1 MFRSNQSHPHR
12 QQSWFNQNFLN
23 NRWVTTLLIILL
35 VMINIM
41 VFTRIAYLFS
51 PVKDFF
57 SIVGLPLVGTGA
69 LYYLFSPLVNK
80 LVRRGLKKSTAIAL
94 IFIIALLLIIWGA
107 SSLFP
112 IIKAQTTALAYNWPR
127 YVDAI
132 SELFNRVISH
142 PALRPLN
149 NLLSPIVSQIDLS
162 RLTGAN
168 GGAFNSLG
176 SLVGT
181 VTQVTTGIVVI
192 PVLLYYLL
200 LEDYKIPQSILH
212 AIPSIY
218 RKPIRR
224 IMVRTNQQI
233 AQYVRGQ
240 IIVAICVA
248 IMFMIGFSIIGLD
261 YGITIGILAGFL
273 NIIPIIGS
281 MLAAVPAL
289 IIGLITSPLM
299 FLKVVIVLALEQTIE
314 GRILS
319 PQVLGSS
326 MEIHPVTIL
335 LVLLAGGKMF
345 GLAGVI
351 LAVPG
356 YAVLKVLFD
365 ELFSW
370 YRIQSDLYEDEETP
384 MTPPEFYKENLPV
397 VIEEHS

>member
-1 MFRSNQSHPHR
+1 MFRPNQSQPHR
-12 QQSWFNQNFLN
+12 QQTWFNQNFLN

-41 VFTRIAYLFS
+41 VFTRIAYLFT

-57 SIVGLPLVGTGA
+57 SIVGLPLVGTGI
-69 LYYLFSPLVNK
+69 LYYLFSPLVTQ

-94 IFIIALLLIIWGA
+94 IFLVALLLIIWGA
-107 SSLFP
+107 SSLYP
-112 IIKAQTTALAYNWPR
+112 IIKVQTTSLIYNWPR
-127 YVDAI
+127 YVE
-132 SELFNRVISH
+132 STNELFNRIISH
-142 PALRPLN
+142 PTLRPLN
-149 NLLSPIVSQIDLS
+149 NLLNPIISQIDLS
-162 RLTGAN
+162 RLTRAN
-168 GGAFNSLG
+168 GNAFDSLG

-200 LEDYKIPQSILH
+200 LEDYKIPHSILH

-224 IMVRTNQQI
+224 IMIRTNQQI

-240 IIVAICVA
+240 IIVAICVGV
-248 IMFMIGFSIIGLD
+248 MFMFGFSVIGLD

-289 IIGLITSPLM
+289 IIGLITSPIM
-299 FLKVVIVLALEQTIE
+299 FIKVIIVLTLEQTIE
-314 GRILS
+314 GRIIS

-335 LVLLAGGKMF
+335 LVLLAGGKVF

-370 YRIQSDLYEDEETP
+370 YRIQSDLYEDEEAP
-384 MTPPEFYKENLPV
+384 MTPPEFYKENLPIT
-397 VIEEHS
+397 IEEYI